1 MKNMRQQHKLLL
13 ALAAA
18 GALGAAHGQ
27 SSVTVFGSIDLN
39 FTYSK
44 AGSASTRAMDQG
56 GYLLP
61 SRLGFRG
68 VEDLGGG
75 LAAGFWLESAVLPD
89 TGMAQGG
96 FGRRSTMSLMARDLG
111 ELRLGRD
118 YTPTFWNVSSFS
130 PFGTVGVGG
139 SSNIVEG
146 WPLGLGRA
154 RTQAR
159 ASNSA
164 GYFLP
169 RGLGGFYGQFML
181 AAAEGTQGAG
191 YRGGR
196 LGYESG
202 SLNVAAAYGQTA
214 VGAQD
219 YRTVTI
225 GGSYDFGVVKAYLN
239 YLRHR
244 LGRERQTNG
253 LIGASVPVGAGQ
265 IRISLAGS
273 NRSGPDLGTDGTA
286 RQFAIGY
293 AHNLS
298 RRTTLYSAYSRIS
311 NRGNAAY
318 VVADSS
324 PAAVAGRSS
333 SGLQLGV
340 NHTF

>member
-1 MKNMRQQHKLLL
+1 MRQQHRLLL
-13 ALAAA
+13 ALAAT
-18 GALGAAHGQ
+18 GAVGAAHGQ

-44 AGSASTRAMDQG
+44 AGNASTKAMDQG

-75 LAAGFWLESAVLPD
+75 LAAGFWLETAVLPD
-89 TGMAQGG
+89 TGETQGG
-96 FGRRSTMSLMARDLG
+96 FGRRSTVSLMSKDLG

-169 RGLGGFYGQFML
+169 RGLGGLYGQFMF
-181 AAAEGTQGAG
+181 AAAEGAQGAG

-202 SLNVAAAYGQTA
+202 PVNVAAAYGQTA
-214 VGAQD
+214 IGPDD
-219 YRTVTI
+219 YRTVTV
-225 GGSYDFGVVKAYLN
+225 GGSYDFGVVKAYAN

-244 LGRERQTNG
+244 LARERQTNA
-253 LIGASVPVGAGQ
+253 LIGASVPIGAGQ
-265 IRISLAGS
+265 IRVSFARS
-273 NRSGPDLGTDGTA
+273 ERSGPGLETDGTA

-293 AHNLS
+293 AHHLS
-298 RRTTLYSAYSRIS
+298 KRTTLYSAYSRIS

-324 PAAVAGRSS
+324 PAGMAGRRS
-333 SGLQLGV
+333 SGIQLGV
-340 NHTF
+340 NHAF

>member
-1 MKNMRQQHKLLL
+1 MRQRHKLLL
-13 ALAAA
+13 ALAATS
-18 GALGAAHGQ
+18 ALGSAHGQ
-27 SSVTVFGSIDLN
+27 SSVTMFGSIDLN

-44 AGSASTRAMDQG
+44 AGNASTKAMDQG

-75 LAAGFWLESAVLPD
+75 LAAGFWLETAVLPD
-89 TGMAQGG
+89 TGVTQGG
-96 FGRRSTMSLMARDLG
+96 FGRRSTVSLMTEDLG

-169 RGLGGFYGQFML
+169 CGLGGLYGQLMF
-181 AAAEGTQGAG
+181 ATAEGAQGAD

-202 SLNVAAAYGQTA
+202 PLNIAVAYGQTA
-214 VGAQD
+214 VGVED
-219 YRTVTI
+219 YRTVTG
-225 GGSYDFGVVKAYLN
+225 GGSYDFGVVKAYVN

-244 LGRERQTNG
+244 LGRERQTNA

-265 IRISLAGS
+265 IRISFARS
-273 NRSGPDLGTDGTA
+273 ERSGPGPNIDGTA

-298 RRTTLYSAYSRIS
+298 KRTTLYSAYSRIN
-311 NRGNAAY
+311 NRGSAAY

-324 PAAVAGRSS
+324 PAGVVARRS

>member
-1 MKNMRQQHKLLL
+1 M
-13 ALAAA
+13 
-18 GALGAAHGQ
+18 
-27 SSVTVFGSIDLN
+27 TVFGTIDLN

-44 AGSASTRAMDQG
+44 AGNASTKAMDQG

-61 SRLGFRG
+61 SPLGFGG

-75 LAAGFWLESAVLPD
+75 FATGFWLETAVLPD
-89 TGMAQGG
+89 TGVTQGG
-96 FGRRSTMSLMARDLG
+96 FGRRSTVSLMTEDLG

-130 PFGTVGVGG
+130 PFGTVGMGG

-169 RGLGGFYGQFML
+169 RGLGGLCGQFMF
-181 AAAEGTQGAG
+181 ATAEGAQGTG

-202 SLNVAAAYGQTA
+202 PLNVAVAYGQTA
-214 VGAQD
+214 VGVED
-219 YRTVTI
+219 CRTVTV
-225 GGSYDFGVVKAYLN
+225 GGSYGFGVVKAYVN

-244 LGRERQTNG
+244 LGRERQTNA

-265 IRISLAGS
+265 IRVSFARS
-273 NRSGPDLGTDGTA
+273 ERSGPGLETGGTA
-286 RQFAIGY
+286 RQFAIGH

-298 RRTTLYSAYSRIS
+298 KRTTLYSTYSRIS
-311 NRGNAAY
+311 NRRNAAY

-324 PAAVAGRSS
+324 PAGVAGRRS
-333 SGLQLGV
+333 SGLQFGV
-340 NHTF
+340 NHAF

>member
-1 MKNMRQQHKLLL
+1 MKDMRQQHKLLL

-68 VEDLGGG
+68 AEDLGGG
-75 LAAGFWLESAVLPD
+75 LAAGFWLENAVLPD
-89 TGMAQGG
+89 TGMTQGG
-96 FGRRSTMSLMARDLG
+96 FGRRSTVSLMTKDLG

-139 SSNIVEG
+139 SSNIIEG

-169 RGLGGFYGQFML
+169 RGLGGLYGQFMF
-181 AAAEGTQGAG
+181 AAAEGARGAG

-202 SLNVAAAYGQTA
+202 SLNVAAAYGQSAGGVET
-214 VGAQD
+214 
-219 YRTVTI
+219 YRTVTA
-225 GGSYDFGVVKAYLN
+225 GGSYDFGMVKTYVN

-244 LGRERQTNG
+244 LGRERQTNV

-265 IRISLAGS
+265 IRASLARS
-273 NRSGPDLGTDGTA
+273 DRSGPGLGTEGNA

-298 RRTTLYSAYSRIS
+298 TRTTLYSAYSRIS
-311 NRGNAAY
+311 NCGNAAY

-324 PAAVAGRSS
+324 PGGVAGRRSS
-333 SGLQLGV
+333 AVQLGV
-340 NHTF
+340 NHAF